1 LLGEGTK
8 LSILIDAEGGL
19 VDKDGAIDQG
29 VLVQGQCNI
38 TGSGGM
44 KKVGWGDG
52 YVS

>member
-1 LLGEGTK
+1 MLGEGAS

-29 VLVQGQCNI
+29 VLVRGRHNI
-38 TGSGGM
+38 TGGGRM